1 VSFENLKLFRDI
13 VQSKSL
19 SRGAEMNGISPSAA
33 SQHLQEL
40 ENRLGI
46 TLLDRSTRPLSLTAA
61 GRLYNDLCR
70 DVLRRDD
77 EFRGALDELKIDV
90 EGTVRIAS
98 IYSIGLSEMSQLE
111 CEFQKRVPHV
121 RLQVD
126 YLRPE
131 KVYEAVAADHVDLG
145 LVSYPEPTREIA
157 VIAWRQ
163 EEMALATSPSHPLA
177 HRTSIVA
184 ADLQDVE
191 FIAFDED
198 LPIRREV
205 DRYLKIAGVEV
216 NITMHF
222 DNLQTIKEAIAL
234 GSGVSIVPVRILRTE
249 IEQGR
254 LAAVPIAAPGLFR
267 PLGIIH
273 RKKKRFHRAAQS
285 FLDLLQ
291 ETPLAPVVVP
301 QFSL

>member
-1 VSFENLKLFRDI
+1 MAFESLGLFRDI
-13 VQSKSL
+13 IQTRSL
-19 SRGAEMNGISPSAA
+19 SRAAELNGISPSAA
-33 SQHLQEL
+33 SQQLHEL
-40 ENRLGI
+40 EKGLGV

-61 GRLYNDLCR
+61 GKLYNDLCR
-70 DVLRRDD
+70 DVLRRND
-77 EFRGALDELKIDV
+77 EFRVALDELKIDV
-90 EGTVRIAS
+90 EGTVRVAS

-111 CEFQKRVPHV
+111 AEFQRRVPHV

-131 KVYEAVAADHVDLG
+131 KVYEAVAADRVDLG
-145 LVSYPEPTREIA
+145 LVSYPEPTREIS
-157 VIAWRQ
+157 VIPWRE
-163 EEMALATSPSHPLA
+163 EEMVVAAAPSHPLA
-177 HRTSIVA
+177 RRA
-184 ADLQDVE
+184 AISAIDLEAAE
-191 FIAFDED
+191 FIGFDED

-205 DRYLKIAGVEV
+205 DRYLRSYGVEV

-234 GSGVSIVPVRILRTE
+234 GSGISIVPARILRNE
-249 IEQGR
+249 LEQGR
-254 LAAVPIAAPGLFR
+254 LAAIPIASPGLFR

-291 ETPLAPVVVP
+291 ETPATADPVPALAI
-301 QFSL
+301 